1 MPKCVTKSVFFYIV
15 FSLFL
20 IQENFAQDEY
30 NKWVFGIGLNAID
43 YFPSHAP
50 NTGNENGFLNEFSNA
65 KDHWNISGP
74 QLLAT
79 RHLVKNLS
87 VDGLLSFNNITKYGD
102 VPVDGVTYI
111 GMDINFRYSFM
122 DTSKDFTIFML
133 AGGGYTFASYSGATV
148 NIGTGA
154 NYWFS
159 DKVGLNLEALYKY
172 NSDDFN
178 LAPHFYYGLS
188 LVYRLNSGGS
198 LGWRKSCR

>member
-1 MPKCVTKSVFFYIV
+1 MMRKFTTKSVFFYIV

-20 IQENFAQDEY
+20 IQENYAQDEN

-65 KDHWNISGP
+65 RDHWNISGP

-87 VDGLLSFNNITKYGD
+87 VDGLLTFNQITKYGD
-102 VPVDGVTYI
+102 VPVDGTTYI
-111 GMDINFRYSFM
+111 GVDINFRYSFM
-122 DTSKDFTIFML
+122 DPTKDFTIFML
-133 AGGGYTFASYSGATV
+133 AGGGYTFAFYSGGTA

-159 DKVGLNLEALYKY
+159 DKVGLNVEALYKY
-172 NSDDFN
+172 NSDDFK

-188 LVYRLNSGGS
+188 LVFRLNSGNS
-198 LGWRKSCR
+198 ATWRNCN